1 MDTLLTVIPL
11 ILATITLLGLAFVF
25 FWLFKINII
34 VSLLIS
40 YVIHVIILLI
50 IVFFI
55 DFYDYIK
62 WKKKK

>member
-1 MDTLLTVIPL
+1 MDTILTVIPL
-11 ILATITLLGLAFVF
+11 ILAAITLLGLTFIF
-25 FWLFKINII
+25 FCLFKINII

-40 YVIHVIILLI
+40 YVIHIIILLI